1 MKMQRADHFRPLFCI
16 LCVGATLGRLCSEM
30 QRHTQSEKVCLIA
43 NLAGE
48 QRRTNTVRLYIYQQV
63 TKEQN
68 VKMRSA
74 LFAYMTYSP

>member
-16 LCVGATLGRLCSEM
+16 LCSEM

-48 QRRTNTVRLYIYQQV
+48 QRRTNTVRPYIYQQV

-74 LFAYMTYSP
+74 LFAYMTYDP

>member
-1 MKMQRADHFRPLFCI
+1 
-16 LCVGATLGRLCSEM
+16 M
-30 QRHTQSEKVCLIA
+30 QRHTQSEKVCFIA

-48 QRRTNTVRLYIYQQV
+48 QRRTNTVRPYIYQQV

-74 LFAYMTYSP
+74 LFAYMTYYP